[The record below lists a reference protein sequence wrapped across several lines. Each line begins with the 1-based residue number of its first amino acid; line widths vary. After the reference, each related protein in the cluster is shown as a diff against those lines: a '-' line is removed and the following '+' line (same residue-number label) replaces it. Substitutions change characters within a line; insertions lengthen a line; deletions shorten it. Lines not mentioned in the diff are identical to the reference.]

1 MGKVDSKRN
10 NRGPT
15 ERSPPDQM
23 SIPPLEVAIPLVTA
37 RVKQTDDFPCPGIPA
52 RNVWPFVQITGIAS
66 QREVGGGCLSSVLLS
81 DDMIDMKRQLV
92 VQIWQKAVFTASGCA
107 VPDEL
112 FKERIHRDRSTA
124 RPLAFSE
131 ILALDFRI
139 DRKWPILSY
148 LSASIFS
155 TGVSW
160 FFFAFSNKMRIR

>member
-107 VPDEL
+107 VPKRAVQGKD
-112 FKERIHRDRSTA
+112 SS
-124 RPLAFSE
+124 RPVN
-131 ILALDFRI
+131 
-139 DRKWPILSY
+139 
-148 LSASIFS
+148 
-155 TGVSW
+155 GVPVGFQRNSG
-160 FFFAFSNKMRIR
+160 FGF

>member
-10 NRGPT
+10 NRSPT
-15 ERSPPDQM
+15 ERSLTDQM

-52 RNVWPFVQITGIAS
+52 RNVWPFVQITGIAG
-66 QREVGGGCLSSVLLS
+66 QREVGGGCLSSVLLG
-81 DDMIDMKRQLV
+81 DDMIDMKGQLV
-92 VQIWQKAVFTASGCA
+92 VQIWQKTIFTASGCA

-112 FKERIHRDRSTA
+112 FKERIHRDRLTA

-155 TGVSW
+155 VGVSW
-160 FFFAFSNKMRIR
+160 FFFAFSNKMCIR